1 MTQNNKFIPIEK
13 LSKYIGKYILR
24 DSGDCKWMF
33 KLLGVKNN
41 KTLIVTQ
48 GMDVYPKAR
57 AYHGRGI
64 KDFNTQWAEDV
75 YSQSKLRL
83 PTKNELN
90 LYRQFS
96 REIILL
102 NTNKSCYGTK

>member
-1 MTQNNKFIPIEK
+1 MTQNNKFIPIEE

-24 DSGDCKWMF
+24 DTENCKWVL

-48 GMDVYPKAR
+48 GMDIYPKAR
-57 AYHGRGI
+57 AYRGI
-64 KDFNTQWAEDV
+64 KDFNTQWKEDV
-75 YSQSKLRL
+75 YPNSKLRL
-83 PTKNELN
+83 PIKNELN

-96 REIILL
+96 REIIFF